1 MGITYVTDEGCRIE
15 QWFHDPS
22 IHHCSFGNREQNAD
36 QVISHQLVA
45 LQQQRHHLL
54 GPLVDLIRVVGLD
67 GGCAAEGVY
76 SNGHGTRVYGR
87 AAPPTRQLTTE
98 LPSDRSDVAADVV
111 VDGVNIVRAITQVP
125 VGTGEPVS

>member
-1 MGITYVTDEGCRIE
+1 MQRRTVAVALNMQHHADTQPQRPVHVGLLYPE
-15 QWFHDPS
+15 QRNINNAHGPRRCGRVAGADV
-22 IHHCSFGNREQNAD
+22 FGNREQNAD

-76 SNGHGTRVYGR
+76 SDGHGTRVYGR

-98 LPSDRSDVAADVV
+98 
-111 VDGVNIVRAITQVP
+111 
-125 VGTGEPVS
+125 